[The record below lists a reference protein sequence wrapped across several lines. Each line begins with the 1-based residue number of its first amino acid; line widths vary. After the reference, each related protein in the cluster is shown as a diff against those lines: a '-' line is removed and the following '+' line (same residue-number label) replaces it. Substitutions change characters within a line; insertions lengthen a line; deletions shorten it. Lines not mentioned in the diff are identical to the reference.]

1 MDLTAFPGRNGT
13 GHSEVPYSAF
23 ADPCVNHTVLDQA
36 WRSIDCGLLECLI
49 GLICDESL
57 QQGWYRFNSFGG
69 WKIPEI
75 VIPLT
80 NCSSWSTGWLN
91 GRHPTV
97 MKGEVTRTVCFNWFA
112 NSCYRKREIQIKN
125 CSSFFVYE
133 LKPAPFCPAA
143 CCTASEDGQ
152 QESWPGAGIGL
163 GRGILFSYGPL
174 GI

>member
-91 GRHPTV
+91 DIQYQWVNVLLTLEMEIKIEEAKKIALQRLQKMVNKRAGR
-97 MKGEVTRTVCFNWFA
+97 
-112 NSCYRKREIQIKN
+112 
-125 CSSFFVYE
+125 E
-133 LKPAPFCPAA
+133 LELALEEGYCLAMDLLE
-143 CCTASEDGQ
+143 SEG
-152 QESWPGAGIGL
+152 S
-163 GRGILFSYGPL
+163 
-174 GI
+174 